1 MKNLKTDVDLVLN
14 MDDVRHNFSNVT
26 VVFIMRDILNL
37 I

>member
-1 MKNLKTDVDLVLN
+1 MKKLKTDVDLVLS

-26 VVFIMRDILNL
+26 VVFIMSDILNL